1 MSLSCYLYT
10 NSQCRAVSQPLCF
23 LILSVR
29 IFDLVCKYN
38 IILQNNKYNKKN
50 LKKLI
55 LEVLKLIGVSDKK
68 LLMNLFS
75 K

>member
-1 MSLSCYLYT
+1 
-10 NSQCRAVSQPLCF
+10 
-23 LILSVR
+23 LSVR